1 MMLLF
6 PVQAAHCHLFMRVFF
21 FFWPTSSPH
30 PLPLPLLLTQQ
41 EIWKLCLSVCVCTWT
56 CVHILP
62 CAFVSRSLNV
72 CPLLCIECKL
82 VLEPPAWLQPV
93 HEGHSSL
100 PDKTFFPPHALS
112 LCASALLTVN
122 HLFPS
127 LPYFPRTQHY
137 LNGHFAS
144 CH

>member
-1 MMLLF
+1 MLLF

-21 FFWPTSSPH
+21 FLLAHLLPSPPPSATPPH
-30 PLPLPLLLTQQ
+30 PTGNM
-41 EIWKLCLSVCVCTWT
+41 EIVFVGL
-56 CVHILP
+56 CVHMNMRAYLTVRFCVEIFKRLSS
-62 CAFVSRSLNV
+62 ALHWMQTS
-72 CPLLCIECKL
+72 
-82 VLEPPAWLQPV
+82 A
-93 HEGHSSL
+93 GASSL
-100 PDKTFFPPHALS
+100 AAARARGSLVPSRQNFFSPPALS